1 MSLKIIKPG
10 LYDTVQDMGR
20 YGFQYLGINPGG
32 AMDVLMMQTVNLLAG
47 NSLGAAVL
55 EMSFPA
61 PVIVFEKPAI
71 ITLGGADFCA
81 ILNGDIVPLL
91 QPIIVSKNSEL
102 HFQQRKNGRWC
113 YLAIQGGIQA
123 DKWLKSYS
131 THTKAGL
138 GGFNGRTLQ
147 KNDSIPYQDSL
158 RIVDWDTE
166 KTHRIFKWKS
176 IVYKDDFYPDE
187 ITILPGNEWKLLS
200 DKSKKSLEQQSFVL
214 TPSSDRMGYTFS
226 GPALS
231 TEKPFELVSSGVRFG
246 TMQLLPNGQ
255 VIALMADHQTT
266 GGYPRIAHVIKAHCG
281 KLAQMKE
288 GTAIQFRIADM
299 VTAEHLLL
307 LQQQHLIELRNACAF
322 KWEESSALSF

>member
-32 AMDVLMMQTVNLLAG
+32 VMDVFMMETVNLLAG
-47 NSLGAAVL
+47 NSPRAAVL

-81 ILNGDIVPLL
+81 TLNGHIVPLL
-91 QPIIVSKNSEL
+91 QPIIVSKKSEL

-113 YLAIQGGIQA
+113 YLAIQGGLQTN
-123 DKWLKSYS
+123 KWLKSYS

-147 KNDSIPYQDSL
+147 KNDSLPYQDCL
-158 RIVDWDTE
+158 RIMDSVTE
-166 KTHRIFKWKS
+166 KKHKIFKWKS
-176 IVYKDDFYPDE
+176 IFLKDGFYPDE
-187 ITILPGNEWKLLS
+187 IAILPGNEWTMLS
-200 DKSKKSLEQQSFVL
+200 DKSKEVLEKESFAL
-214 TPSSDRMGYTFS
+214 TPFSDRMAYTFS
-226 GPALS
+226 GPSLS
-231 TEKPFELVSSGVRFG
+231 TETPFELISSGVQFG
-246 TMQLLPNGQ
+246 TIQLLPNGQ

-266 GGYPRIAHVIKAHCG
+266 GGYPRIAHVITAHLG
-281 KLAQMKE
+281 KLAQIKE
-288 GTAIQFRIADM
+288 ATPIKFRTVDIA
-299 VTAEHLLL
+299 TAEHLLL
-307 LQQQHLIELRNACAF
+307 QQQQHLTELKNACTF
-322 KWEESSALSF
+322 KWEELPVLSL